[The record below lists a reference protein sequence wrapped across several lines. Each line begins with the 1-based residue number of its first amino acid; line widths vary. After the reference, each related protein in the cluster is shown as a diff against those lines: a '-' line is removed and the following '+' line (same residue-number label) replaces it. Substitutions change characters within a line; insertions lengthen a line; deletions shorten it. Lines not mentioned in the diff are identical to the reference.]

1 MYLGCVFTC
10 QMKLFLVEFYFIFS
24 KNFFSIQGTTE
35 EKESPKKYF
44 PSCPLSNGWEEKED
58 HRYLIIIQ
66 FYSTKEDKFNNQQ
79 SNLPDNL

>member
-10 QMKLFLVEFYFIFS
+10 QMRLFLVEFYFIFS
-24 KNFFSIQGTTE
+24 KNFFTIQVTTE

-58 HRYLIIIQ
+58 HCYFIIQ

-79 SNLPDNL
+79 STLLDNL